1 MYQFMQI
8 CTLRNI
14 AVRSVSFLSSISLTQ
29 FRNYD
34 LQSFSFDAKVI
45 GITGKN
51 GIGKTNLLDA
61 IYYLC
66 FTKSYFQSREV
77 NNVQQG
83 KEGFRVEGHFEGQ
96 NTCIVWKEGK
106 KRITEKG
113 INVEKITDYI
123 GKHTALMI
131 APDDIELING
141 ASDVRRKFIDGLL
154 SQADSGY
161 LEALLAYQKI
171 LAQRNAYLKQTP
183 GFHINSDLLEV
194 YDTQLAGHGS
204 YLIGKRQELSTE
216 LPGLVCRF
224 YEDIALQSEQ
234 IGIEYKPS
242 IANAAQLKELLVYN
256 RSRDIE
262 ARRTTA
268 GPHTEDWQILLN
280 GNTCKT
286 HASQGQKKSLLISMK
301 LAQLE
306 WLRQLG
312 KSPVVLLDDIFEKLD
327 QERLSRFFSLLH
339 QLDIAQIFM
348 THTQSEAIEL
358 VAGPHFDQVQII
370 AL

>member
-1 MYQFMQI
+1 M
-8 CTLRNI
+8 
-14 AVRSVSFLSSISLTQ
+14 SFLSSISLTQ

-34 LQSFSFDAKVI
+34 LQSFSFDAKVV

-66 FTKSYFQSREV
+66 FTKSYFQSKEI

-83 KEGFRVEGHFEGQ
+83 KEGFRVEGHFNLPEQEEGQ
-96 NTCIVWKEGK
+96 STCIVWKEGK
-106 KRITEKG
+106 KKITEKG
-113 INVEKITDYI
+113 VLVERVTDYI

-141 ASDVRRKFIDGLL
+141 ASEVRRKFVDGLL
-154 SQADSGY
+154 AQADSNY
-161 LEALLAYQKI
+161 LELLLVYQKV

-183 GFHINSDLLEV
+183 AYHIQADLLEV
-194 YDTQLAGHGS
+194 YDDQLARSGS
-204 YLIGKRQELSTE
+204 YLIEKRTELSGQ
-216 LPGLVCRF
+216 LPELVCRF
-224 YEDIALQSEQ
+224 YESIALHSED

-242 IANAAQLKELLVYN
+242 IAQAEQLKELLIYN
-256 RSRDIE
+256 RRKDIE

-268 GPHTEDWQILLN
+268 GPHTEDWTILLN
-280 GNTCKT
+280 GNPCKT

-312 KSPVVLLDDIFEKLD
+312 KSPIILLDDIFEKLD
-327 QERLSRFFSLLH
+327 QERLSRFFSLLQ

-348 THTQSEAIEL
+348 THTQEEGINNLA
-358 VAGPHFDQVQII
+358 APHFAGVQII
-370 AL
+370 HLS